1 MPKWSDLTD
10 LVGNLLTP
18 ASAEAKVLY
27 QTPAV
32 QRLGEDIAG
41 GRVQEAG
48 APVQADPAVLAYM
61 QQVLRR
67 AQRIPQEAY
76 VGEGSEPGLLGVT
89 DVDIVRRLPDV
100 AGRTNYSPRPGA
112 PTMITMTPEGMQVHP
127 QQTLAHELSHF
138 LMNYVGQRESDYANM
153 RQHAITDAMFSA
165 DPDKEKV
172 ITQSLK
178 KAMPQESEDG
188 SFFQEHKANT
198 MDLYNRFMKS
208 LQE

>member
-18 ASAEAKVLY
+18 ASAEAKVIY
-27 QTPAV
+27 RTPATE
-32 QRLGEDIAG
+32 QLGADIAG
-41 GRVQEAG
+41 GRVQEGGQPAQ
-48 APVQADPAVLAYM
+48 VDPAVLSYM

-76 VGEGSEPGLLGVT
+76 VGEGSEPGYLGVT
-89 DVDIVRRLPDV
+89 DVDIARGLPD
-100 AGRTNYSPRPGA
+100 AYGAESYTPRRGA
-112 PTMITMTPEGMQVHP
+112 PTTITLSPEGMQVHP

-138 LMNYVGQRESDYANM
+138 LMNYVGQRESDYASM
-153 RQHAITDAMFSA
+153 RQHAITDAMFSG

-178 KAMPQESEDG
+178 RAMPQEPEDG